1 MYSALEHKLFEIP
14 AAVCLEASSMDEG
27 FIRDALYLLKTLMIM
42 HRESHLGGIGHASS
56 CPLCSSSFRS
66 FWTSSWKILRM
77 QMNRRKTYQI
87 TIEVMSELVTE
98 SMTRLSLD
106 GSPEPK
112 DTVGVNM
119 DQSRQKHKH
128 TSLLKE
134 ITRID
139 ESNMFPGHVPQVA
152 PSGPAKVSMSTFLLD
167 SLQQTLSLL
176 ITDFKNHHIHQ
187 TPTTTILSST
197 PHDSQIEQ
205 KSQDLFN
212 VMDSIILLLSTQ
224 YTLLQARFRLAL
236 RLRDNSVDSLII
248 FVFLKITHI
257 ILVSYTV
264 NHHSSPPILPVHSAS
279 PSLPPIVTRPR
290 FSILPHPLFANST
303 HSTIQLRLL
312 LSPDTSDLTRQAP
325 HQRLSVQSQ
334 STNSNEES
342 DDTNTNDEAPYI
354 DRLTFSRECDISS
367 TTKRPFEATC
377 G

>member
-1 MYSALEHKLFEIP
+1 MHSALELKLFEIP

-27 FIRDALYLLKTLMIM
+27 LIGDALYLLKTLIM
-42 HRESHLGGIGHASS
+42 
-56 CPLCSSSFRS
+56 
-66 FWTSSWKILRM
+66 
-77 QMNRRKTYQI
+77 
-87 TIEVMSELVTE
+87 MSELVTE
-98 SMTRLSLD
+98 SMTLLSLD
-106 GSPEPK
+106 GSPEPRNST
-112 DTVGVNM
+112 DVNM
-119 DQSRQKHKH
+119 EQSRRKGKH

-139 ESNMFPGHVPQVA
+139 ESNMFPGHVQQVA
-152 PSGPAKVSMSTFLLD
+152 PSDPAKVSLRNFLLD

-197 PHDSQIEQ
+197 PQDSQIEQ

-212 VMDSIILLLSTQ
+212 LLDSIILLLSTQ
-224 YTLLQARFRLAL
+224 FALLQTRFRLAL

-303 HSTIQLRLL
+303 HSPIQLRLL

-342 DDTNTNDEAPYI
+342 DDTNTNDEAPFI
-354 DRLTFSRECDISS
+354 DRLTFRESDISS